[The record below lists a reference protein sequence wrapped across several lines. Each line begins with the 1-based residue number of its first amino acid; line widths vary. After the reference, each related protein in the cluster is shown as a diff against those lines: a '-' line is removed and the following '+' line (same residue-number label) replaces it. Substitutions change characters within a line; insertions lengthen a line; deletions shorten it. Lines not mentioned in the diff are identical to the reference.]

1 MATPNAPHQVPS
13 MAASAVRPT
22 PLIAPT
28 ATAWVPTNKHAQHQS
43 GINVVAQFMLAT
55 AW

>member
-1 MATPNAPHQVPS
+1 MATPSAPHQVPS

-22 PLIAPT
+22 PLIVPT
-28 ATAWVPTNKHAQHQS
+28 AIAWVRTNKHAQHQS
-43 GINVVAQFMLAT
+43 GINVVVRFMLAM